1 MFSCNTGELYAPGAL
16 EGYTTMGK
24 KIYVGN
30 LPFTMGEADLKE
42 LFEQQGAVDS
52 VTVMRDVNSGRSR
65 GFAFVEM
72 TSEEDAT
79 KAIEE
84 LNSHSIDG
92 RSLTVNEAK
101 PKVERRRGGSSGR
114 GNKRGHNRESRW

>member
-1 MFSCNTGELYAPGAL
+1 MFSCNTGELSASGAL
-16 EGYTTMGK
+16 EGYTAMGK

-30 LPFTMGEADLKE
+30 LPFTMGEADLRE
-42 LFEQQGAVDS
+42 LFEQKGAVDS
-52 VTVMRDVNSGRSR
+52 ITVMRDVNSGRSR

-101 PKVERRRGGSSGR
+101 PKVERRRGNSSGR
-114 GNKRGHNRESRW
+114 GNKRGHHRESRW